1 MATKRKAA
9 KITDSLGR
17 ERKAERASF
26 GKIRETA
33 GGKRFHASY
42 VGPDGVRHNAPT
54 TYDTRGDAETWLG
67 GQRAALASGS
77 WTSPG
82 ASAAAATA
90 KAQTLG
96 QYAETWIAERTNAKG
111 DKLKPRTREEYTRLV
126 AGPLAGLGALTLSA
140 LTPARVRTW
149 RTAQM
154 DTGKKTQTSRAYGL
168 LNAICATAVLDGFL
182 ASNPCVGI
190 RGGQSTHTGRKVIP
204 PTDAELDVILETIT
218 PRFRALAIVAAIGG
232 LRFGEATALRARDV
246 TVERVEGGSPVVR
259 LNVVRG
265 VVRTSEGI
273 VPGETKSEAGVRKV
287 AIFHEDAAIVADH
300 IAGKVEGTKRL
311 IGDALLFPAADG
323 VGFLA
328 QSAFWRHW
336 DRARTAAGRPDM
348 PFHALR
354 HYAGTRYA
362 QNATF
367 AETMKR
373 LGHSTPGA
381 AMRYQHAT
389 DRDDELAARMSRRST
404 SA

>member
-9 KITDSLGR
+9 EITDSLGR
-17 ERKAERASF
+17 TRKAERASF
-26 GKIRETA
+26 GKIRELPS
-33 GGKRFHASY
+33 GMFHASY
-42 VGPDGVRHNAPT
+42 VGPDGLRHNAPM

-67 GQRAALASGS
+67 GERAAMASGS

-82 ASAAAATA
+82 AGAAAAAA

-111 DKLKPRTREEYTRLV
+111 DKLKPRTREEYTRLA
-126 AGPLAGLGALTLSA
+126 AGPLADLGALTLSA
-140 LTPARVRTW
+140 LTPAKVRTW

-168 LNAICATAVLDGFL
+168 LNAICATAVLDGLL

-204 PTDAELDVILETIT
+204 PTDDELDAILEAIT
-218 PRFRALAIVAAIGG
+218 PRYRALVIVAAIGG
-232 LRFGEATALRARDV
+232 LRFGEATALRAKDV
-246 TVERVEGGSPVVR
+246 TVEPDVVR
-259 LNVVRG
+259 IKVERG
-265 VVRTSEGI
+265 VVRTSAGI
-273 VPGETKSEAGVRKV
+273 VPGDTKSDAGVRPV
-287 AIFHEDAAIVADH
+287 AIFGPDAAIVAEH
-300 IAGKVEGTKRL
+300 VREK

-323 VGFLA
+323 EGFLA

-336 DRARTAAGRPDM
+336 NAARTAAGRPDL

-362 QNATF
+362 QTGATL

-381 AMRYQHAT
+381 AMRYQHAGN
-389 DRDDELAARMSRRST
+389 RDDELAARMSRRST
-404 SA
+404 TA

>member
-9 KITDSLGR
+9 TITDSLGR
-17 ERKAERASF
+17 ERRAERASF
-26 GKIRETA
+26 GKIRKLPS
-33 GGKRFHASY
+33 GMFHASY
-42 VGPDGVRHNAPT
+42 VGPDGARHNAPM
-54 TYDTRGDAETWLG
+54 TYTTRGDAETWLG
-67 GQRAALASGS
+67 GERKAMTSGA

-82 ASAAAATA
+82 ASAAAVAA

-96 QYAETWIAERTNAKG
+96 EYAETWIAERTNAKG
-111 DKLKPRTREEYTRLV
+111 DKLKPRTREEYARLA
-126 AGPLAGLGALTLSA
+126 AGPLSDLGALTLSA
-140 LTPARVRTW
+140 LTPAKVRTW

-168 LNAICATAVLDGFL
+168 LNAICATAVLDGLL

-204 PTDAELDVILETIT
+204 PTDEELDVILATIV
-218 PRFRALAIVAAIGG
+218 PRYRALVVVAAIGG
-232 LRFGEATALRARDV
+232 LRFGEATALRAKDV
-246 TVERVEGGSPVVR
+246 TVGDDVVR
-259 LNVVRG
+259 INVVRG

-273 VPGETKSEAGVRKV
+273 VPGDTKSDAGVRPV
-287 AIFHEDAAIVADH
+287 AIFGPDAAI
-300 IAGKVEGTKRL
+300 IAEHVREK
-311 IGDALLFPAADG
+311 IGEALLFPAANG
-323 VGFLA
+323 TGFLA

-336 DRARTAAGRPDM
+336 NDARTAAGRPDM

-362 QNATF
+362 QTGATL

-381 AMRYQHAT
+381 AMRYQHGGN
-389 DRDDELAARMSRRST
+389 RDDELAARMSRRST
-404 SA
+404 TA